1 MQRRNETGAVLEA
14 PSPTIPT
21 YRPSSQ
27 SSKRTYTLS
36 ALSPKYQ
43 QYLSM
48 TEDIHPLDRAQP
60 EDENVTEIVRFLQ
73 THVSPLPAQTNG
85 PKDMIKA
92 GQRRLRLAL
101 RNKKSTESK
110 ARAEEAARQLAALQQ
125 HNNFRKLHYDK
136 WGNKQSVGSSASSS
150 KSTTDLSYKSTS
162 KRDVEGIGRPW
173 LDHPLQRRDEPGSK
187 GSSHV
192 SSLDLRDLASFVEAA
207 VNFSQ
212 SEDCEPPPYQPQY
225 ATTASAIDR
234 IPHPSV
240 LPRSLA
246 VASGPNM
253 EDMGR
258 KTSDELFIASR
269 SNDSAQPL
277 RSSERSNYETQPLE
291 LKSKRTGPVAPKLA
305 PPASS
310 RSSSAPTTPILK
322 LFPDAVTPRTSSKK
336 ALRVPTNRSA
346 TPKASLPP
354 VPTSQSTPAL
364 PSVFESNNRE
374 FRNSSNSL
382 PKIHEDASDAHR
394 TRQSSTTA
402 PEQPPVTARERLDPA
417 DAQAKEARRP
427 SSLPPGIMDAF
438 PIPAPAKP
446 LPTVPGPS
454 IQNHESSE
462 HSVVSKR
469 RSKLDLNR
477 HIAELPGSLPPGI
490 SMSSPSSPDTNN
502 SASRGRD
509 SPFPRIVGTVNPA
522 TPEAG
527 PLESIQPRR
536 GSLGKAGRTR
546 EAKVR
551 SLIMRD
557 LAKSRHMKDSS
568 KGQIDESQK
577 EAGSAQ
583 TRRTDD
589 SQSKPQEQY
598 RRMVSPGSSSPPLK
612 APQPTHPSRQLIQN
626 RRYCTPLATTMA
638 AALERHE
645 NPPSSTQNR
654 KHHVSRR
661 SSALNLEAKPVR
673 EPVKQ
678 NIPDQ
683 EETPLPSSDD
693 EGPTGDFYWNPPR
706 KSTGRRRRKPAPIV
720 VDKPAT
726 ERGQPQKKQPTTNSM
741 SPTMLQNYSRRG
753 LAKKPQAHPSAKD
766 HQTYERHNYHTPEP
780 KPNTSLEGRVEHL
793 ERQNKILQAALLAA
807 LDVGV
812 KQDLSSLLMA
822 TTASNTTPPL
832 TGTSFSSGTNTVS
845 SEAFSTRQE
854 RHPRNGKAPYQPES
868 WIASPDSFKKDNYGS
883 DDVEAREIEQMI
895 DEFDLDW
902 LSDRSSILTRG

>member
-1 MQRRNETGAVLEA
+1 MQRRNETGSVFEA

-48 TEDIHPLDRAQP
+48 ADDIHPLDRVQP
-60 EDENVTEIVRFLQ
+60 DDENVTEIVHFLQ
-73 THVSPLPAQTNG
+73 THVSPPAQTNG

-101 RNKKSTESK
+101 RNKKGADSK
-110 ARAEEAARQLAALQQ
+110 AKAEEASRQLAALQQ
-125 HNNFRKLHYDK
+125 QNNFRRSQYNK

-173 LDHPLQRRDEPGSK
+173 LDHPFHRRDEPGSK

-225 ATTASAIDR
+225 AAAASTIER
-234 IPHPSV
+234 MPHPNA

-246 VASGPNM
+246 VASGPDV
-253 EDMGR
+253 EDISR
-258 KTSDELFIASR
+258 KTSDELFIAPR
-269 SNDSAQPL
+269 CNDSAQPSM
-277 RSSERSNYETQPLE
+277 SSERPNYETQPLG
-291 LKSKRTGPVAPKLA
+291 LKPKRSGPVAPKLA
-305 PPASS
+305 PPPSS

-322 LFPDAVTPRTSSKK
+322 LFPDAATPRTSSRRD
-336 ALRVPTNRSA
+336 LRIPTSRSS
-346 TPKASLPP
+346 TPKPPLPP
-354 VPTSQSTPAL
+354 VSTSQNTPLL

-374 FRNSSNSL
+374 LRNSSKSL
-382 PKIHEDASDAHR
+382 PKIHEHASDAHGTKR
-394 TRQSSTTA
+394 PCPTA
-402 PEQPPVTARERLDPA
+402 SEQPSAIARERLDPA
-417 DAQAKEARRP
+417 DAEAKQARRP

-438 PIPAPAKP
+438 PMPAPAKP
-446 LPTVPGPS
+446 LPTVPEPNSRLHG
-454 IQNHESSE
+454 SSE
-462 HSVVSKR
+462 QSALSKQK
-469 RSKLDLNR
+469 SKLDLSH

-490 SMSSPSSPDTNN
+490 SISSPSSPDINN

-509 SPFPRIVGTVNPA
+509 SPFPRIVGTVDASTRETKPPA
-522 TPEAG
+522 
-527 PLESIQPRR
+527 SPRR
-536 GSLGKAGRTR
+536 GSQGKAGRTR

-557 LAKSRHMKDSS
+557 LAKSRHLKNLN

-583 TRRTDD
+583 TRRNED
-589 SQSKPQEQY
+589 SQFKAQEQCQK
-598 RRMVSPGSSSPPLK
+598 MVLPGPSSPPLK
-612 APQPTHPSRQLIQN
+612 APQPSNPSRQVIQN

-638 AALERHE
+638 AALESHE
-645 NPPSSTQNR
+645 NQRSSTSNR

-661 SSALNLEAKPVR
+661 SSALNLEAKSAR

-678 NIPDQ
+678 SILDQ

-693 EGPTGDFYWNPPR
+693 EGPAGDFYWNPPR
-706 KSTGRRRRKPAPIV
+706 KSTGRRRRKPTPII

-726 ERGQPQKKQPTTNSM
+726 ERGRSMEKQQTTNSM
-741 SPTMLQNYSRRG
+741 SPTTLHNYSRRG
-753 LAKKPQAHPSAKD
+753 LAKKPQTHPSTKD
-766 HQTYERHNYHTPEP
+766 HQTYERHNYHTPDP
-780 KPNTSLEGRVEHL
+780 KPNSSLEGRVEHL

-812 KQDLSSLLMA
+812 KQDLSSLLVA
-822 TTASNTTPPL
+822 TAASNVTPPL
-832 TGTSFSSGTNTVS
+832 TGTSFSSGANTVS
-845 SEAFSTRQE
+845 SEASSAGQE